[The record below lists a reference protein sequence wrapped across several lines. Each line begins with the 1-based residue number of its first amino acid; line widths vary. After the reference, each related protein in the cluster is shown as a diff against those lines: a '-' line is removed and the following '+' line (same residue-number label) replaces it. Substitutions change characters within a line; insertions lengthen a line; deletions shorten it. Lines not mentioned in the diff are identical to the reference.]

1 MNLFPVLKDNPLVI
15 APGDALQHGWL
26 QSTCG
31 TVEEMLR
38 AALFFLIATAAQA
51 ADALIQDRTFDSQVF
66 GETRNYRIF
75 LPPDYGTSGKRYP
88 VIYWF
93 HGYSERHNQPPAN
106 TKDRNYD
113 QGSDYG
119 GDTIAA
125 YVGSHDVIVVKWDG
139 YNPRTKDE
147 KYPRPY
153 NISPVETKRQF
164 PLYFPELVDYIDTHY
179 RTISDREHRATAG
192 LSMGGF
198 MSFWISGKYPDMIS
212 SASNFMGSSEFFV
225 GQQGFPSEY
234 RHDEMADNYDG
245 VRTRL
250 VTGSKDFIRFY
261 HRQMIALW
269 NYLRPNFETEDF
281 DFDHGTPGISKTFDF
296 HMKSFQDPLP
306 RPAVWTHAD
315 VYPNFAVWG
324 WDVVS
329 TRRQP
334 GFTVLRNVS
343 KSGFRCGVREWIP
356 DGNTMPQ
363 VQLTIQ
369 TPPLIYG
376 QLKPYTVTMLRLRD
390 GQTRRTQVKSD
401 IEGRL
406 KFKLDGDEYEIGIT
420 GATPEPILA
429 LAGYRIESGSWAT
442 AGTPVKVNVRFV
454 NKGTA
459 ISKPATLR
467 WETANPLVQI
477 DTPTATLRPI
487 SAGSG
492 VEVAL
497 AFIVKDGERKAV
509 KLFAVDGAQR
519 MPLEIPLFP
528 AAQPASEFLIAD
540 GKAVTVYQR
549 ATEKNITTM
558 GDGNGDGKAN
568 AGERIAIAFPDGD
581 AMRLAEL
588 FTNDRC
594 VDNSTRVS
602 DVWGAYDHVGA
613 SVKYSL
619 PLLRATCTPGH
630 IVQFMARLQ
639 LPDKPD
645 HKVRYAVVQFPVNA
659 AARSAAPPRKAALT
673 RAHH

>member
-1 MNLFPVLKDNPLVI
+1 
-15 APGDALQHGWL
+15 
-26 QSTCG
+26 
-31 TVEEMLR
+31 MLL
-38 AALFFLIATAAQA
+38 AALFLLLAGAASA
-51 ADALIQDRTFDSQVF
+51 ADALIQDRTFESQVF

-75 LPPDYGTSGKRYP
+75 LPPDYATSDKRYP

-106 TKDRNYD
+106 SKDRNYD

-125 YVGSHDVIVVKWDG
+125 YVGSHEVIVVKWDG

-153 NISPVETKRQF
+153 NISPVETRRQF
-164 PLYFPELVDYIDTHY
+164 PLYFPELVDYIDTNY
-179 RTISDREHRATAG
+179 RTLADREHRATAG

-212 SASNFMGSSEFFV
+212 SASNFMGSSEFYA

-250 VTGSKDFIRFY
+250 VTGTKDFIRFY
-261 HRQMIALW
+261 HYQMIALW
-269 NYLRPNFETEDF
+269 KYLRPDFETEEF

-296 HMKSFQDPLP
+296 HMRSFQDPLP
-306 RPAVWTHAD
+306 RPTVWTHTD

-334 GFTVLRNVS
+334 GFTTLRNVS
-343 KSGFRCGVREWIP
+343 KSGFRCGVREWLP
-356 DGNTMPQ
+356 EGNAMPQ
-363 VQLTIQ
+363 VQLQIQ
-369 TPPLIYG
+369 TPPRLYA
-376 QLKPYTVTMLRLRD
+376 QLKPYTVTMVRLRD
-390 GQTRRTQVKSD
+390 GQTRRVPVKAD

-406 KFKLDGDEYEIGIT
+406 KFKLDGDEYEVGIT
-420 GATPEPILA
+420 AAPEPIVA
-429 LAGYRIESGSWAT
+429 LAGYRVESGSWAT
-442 AGTPVKVNVRFV
+442 AALPVKVSVRFV
-454 NKGTA
+454 NKGNA
-459 ISKPATLR
+459 ASKPATLR
-467 WETANPLVQI
+467 WETPNPLVQI
-477 DTPTATLRPI
+477 DTPAATLRAI
-487 SAGSG
+487 SPGSSA
-492 VEVAL
+492 EATL
-497 AFIVKDGERKAV
+497 AFTVKDSERRAV

-528 AAQPASEFLIAD
+528 AAQPATDFLIAD
-540 GKAVTVYQR
+540 GKALTVYEH
-549 ATEKNITTM
+549 ATATNITVA

-568 AGERIAIAFPDGD
+568 AGERIAIAFPEGD

-594 VDNSTRVS
+594 VDNTARVS
-602 DVWGAYDHVGA
+602 DVWSAYDHVGA

-619 PLLRATCTPGH
+619 PLLRATCAPGH
-630 IVQFMARLQ
+630 IVQFMARVQ
-639 LPDKPD
+639 LPDKPN
-645 HKVRYAVVQFPVNA
+645 HKVRYAVVQFPINVAMRSA
-659 AARSAAPPRKAALT
+659 AAKPSSAAPPKRPAA
-673 RAHH
+673 RRH